1 MKSERNTISIDSKFY
16 NLISNRIKTSDEFSS
31 VDEYVD
37 YVLSELLDTK
47 KQSEYTEEE
56 RKEIEKHLKDL
67 GYM

>member
-16 NLISNRIKTSDEFSS
+16 NLISDRIKTSDEFSS

-37 YVLSELLDTK
+37 YVLSELLDTE

>member
-1 MKSERNTISIDSKFY
+1 MKSERNTISINSKFY
-16 NLISNRIKTSDEFSS
+16 NLISDRLKTSDEFSS
-31 VDEYVD
+31 VGEYVD
-37 YVLSELLDTK
+37 YVLSELLDTE